1 MARLSEKIG
10 YGLGDMSS
18 SMFWKIFSY
27 YLPIFYTDVFG
38 LTAGASA
45 TLLLVTKL
53 YDAVSDPVMG
63 VIADRTHT
71 RWGHYRPYL
80 LWLAIPFG
88 IIGYFSFFTPDTS
101 YSMKVIYAYVM
112 YLLMMSV
119 YTGINVPYGAM
130 LGVVSPSSREKSVF
144 SSYRMFFAYIGSF
157 VAMGIFWL
165 FEMEVG
171 GNVSQGEPALWSK
184 YVGIISIMCVVLFLG
199 CFTLTRENV
208 RTEPKSGDE
217 SGMAGV
223 MRDLRALVV
232 NKPWWLLL
240 GGAIGLLLFGAM
252 RGGAM
257 AYYFTYVLAPNIQFP
272 ALNFTMFGST
282 VTLMI
287 TLAVFLFIGEISQMI
302 GVTFTVP
309 ISERLGKKTTF
320 ALNLVAMSALSA
332 LIWFIPATTG
342 GFWTLVILQFLICIC
357 IGMVSPL
364 MWSMFADVADAS
376 ELKNGTSSI
385 GLIFSSSSMA
395 QKFGGT
401 LGGTFL
407 MLILGVMGY
416 IGQAPTQVDSAITA
430 IRATVS
436 WVPAI
441 GTLLGLVCILYY
453 PLTKNRMKEIDAKL
467 KIQRAKIPRE

>member
-1 MARLSEKIG
+1 
-10 YGLGDMSS
+10 MSS

-80 LWLAIPFG
+80 LWLAVPFG
-88 IIGYFSFFTPDTS
+88 VIGYFSFFTPDTT
-101 YSMKVIYAYVM
+101 YVAKLIYAYAL
-112 YLLMMSV
+112 YILMMSV

-157 VAMGIFWL
+157 VAMGIFWF

-171 GNVSQGEPALWSK
+171 GNVSQGAPHLWSK
-184 YVGIISIMCVVLFLG
+184 YVGIISLMCVILFLG
-199 CFTLTRENV
+199 CFALTRENV
-208 RTEPKSGDE
+208 RIEPKTGDE
-217 SGMAGV
+217 SGFGGIK
-223 MRDLRALVV
+223 RDLRALVR

-257 AYYFTYVLAPNIQFP
+257 AFYFTYVLAPAIQFP
-272 ALNFTMFGST
+272 TLSFTMFGST
-282 VTLMI
+282 VTLML

-309 ISERLGKKTTF
+309 LSEKFGKKTTF
-320 ALNLVAMSALSA
+320 ALNLILMSVLSS
-332 LIWFIPATTG
+332 LIWFVPASVS
-342 GFWTLVILQFLICIC
+342 GFWYLVIIQVLICIC
-357 IGMVSPL
+357 IGIVSPL

-407 MLILGVMGY
+407 MVILEWMGY
-416 IGQAPTQVDSAITA
+416 VSKSETQIESAITG

-436 WVPAI
+436 WAPAI
-441 GTLLGLVCILYY
+441 GTLLGLICILYY
-453 PLTKNRMKEIDAKL
+453 PLTRKRMAEIDAKL
-467 KIQRAKIPRE
+467 KIQRQGITEP